1 MLEEFLEH
9 PFFLNRHRQAPLLKE
24 RESFLSHLQQQGTS
38 RKALRN
44 LSGELLPVMR
54 LLKLTEM
61 RDVSLEEIQRAAL
74 CWAREQRTNP
84 KAQSYGNSASFFVYA
99 AKKWLRFHGRLKLPS
114 APPMRFADQ
123 LNYFAR
129 YMTEE
134 QGLSPYSVRSH
145 CAKTSKFLEWFGE
158 RHRLLTSG
166 EDRRCGRVPCDERRW
181 RMESQVGLSCCTSAA
196 SLLSLCRD
204 TWMVRHQFREGHS
217 GPKNLQI
224 RGCAGRPQLGTSAQA
239 SAIRQGF
246 KSMRCCA
253 HGPSFPCLRFM
264 DCARGE
270 VSRLMLRDF
279 DWREEVFEVNHS
291 KRGGPQRYPLQREV
305 GNAILQYLKRG
316 RPRCACRHLFVT
328 LQPPYRPIGAEALW
342 TLTSRRLKAAGIQ
355 CRTRGPRVL
364 RHACATRWLQQG
376 ASFKEIGDL
385 LGHRGLESVGIYA
398 KVDLRALR
406 AVAAVDLGGLA

>member
-44 LSGELLPVMR
+44 LSGELLQVVR

-61 RDVSLEEIQRAAL
+61 RDVSLAEIRQAAQ
-74 CWAREQRTNP
+74 CWARQQRANP
-84 KAQSYGNSASFFVYA
+84 RAHSYGNSASFFTYA

-114 APPMRFADQ
+114 APLLRFAHQ
-123 LNYFAR
+123 LSDFAR

-134 QGLSPYSVRSH
+134 QGLSPHSVRSH
-145 CAKTSKFLEWFGE
+145 IWKTSGFLERFGE
-158 RHRLLTSG
+158 RHRLLARARIEDVDEFLAMKGTSG
-166 EDRRCGRVPCDERRW
+166 WNRKSVSVAAQALRAFFRYAETRGWCATGFAKGIEAPKIYKYEGLPEGPSWEQVRRLLKSVKGSGPAVLRARAI
-181 RMESQVGLSCCTSAA
+181 L
-196 SLLSLCRD
+196 SLL
-204 TWMVRHQFREGHS
+204 
-217 GPKNLQI
+217 
-224 RGCAGRPQLGTSAQA
+224 
-239 SAIRQGF
+239 AIYG
-246 KSMRCCA
+246 
-253 HGPSFPCLRFM
+253 LRSS
-264 DCARGE
+264 E
-270 VSRLMLRDF
+270 VSRLMLSDF

-291 KRGGPQRYPLQREV
+291 KRGGPQRYPLQRRV
-305 GNAILQYLKRG
+305 GDAILQYLKRG

-328 LQPPYRPIGAEALW
+328 LNPPYRPIGAEALW
-342 TLTSRRLKAAGIQ
+342 TLTSGRLKATGIH
-355 CRTRGPRVL
+355 CRRRGPHTL

-398 KVDLRALR
+398 KVDLPALR